1 MDTKSQ
7 KRNIFVQII
16 CLLYVLLFV
25 YAAVS
30 KILDFENFQVQLAQS
45 PLFSAH
51 ASWVSIFVPAAELF
65 TVLLLVVTRYRIKG
79 LYCCLNLMIMFTVY
93 IFIVLHYSSFVPC
106 SCGGVLA
113 KMSWNAHLLFN
124 IMFIV
129 LAILAIAS
137 YNHHRKGRFFAEY
150 VYEMK
155 WIGGSFCFSVLT
167 VVLLFVSSE
176 NIMHKDNPFIRRY
189 AIHPAEFIFDVD
201 LKFNSYYFAGSGSN
215 TIYLGNFTAP
225 SRILELDE
233 NNKSE
238 KIFNITFDP
247 KNIPFKAVTIAVRD
261 STFYLSDGSVPA
273 VYSGSITDWKI
284 TNEFKGVPYFTK
296 AVPLDG
302 NSIVFRSNNA
312 KNSANVLGIFN
323 AGSSNKIQYKRNL
336 LQGQIDGIFDTDG
349 SLLYSSE
356 QKKIIYLYLYRNEFI
371 VADRNGDLSYRGHT
385 IDTIKH
391 VKIKVAS
398 IKNDMERII
407 SSPSYVVNS
416 KAAICGNLL
425 FVNSKI
431 KGRFENSRLWEQ
443 SYIIDVYDIKKN
455 IYLLSFPVYHTGK
468 AKLSGLLVTPTNL
481 YAIIG
486 NRLSVYKLNEAIK
499 KEMQPK

>member
-1 MDTKSQ
+1 MNLNFNKKSV
-7 KRNIFVQII
+7 FVQIV
-16 CLLYVLLFV
+16 CLLFILLFV

-30 KILDFENFQVQLAQS
+30 KLLDFENFTVQLAQS
-45 PLFSAH
+45 PLLSAH

-65 TVLLLVVTRYRIKG
+65 TVLLLLIPRHRIKG

-124 IMFIV
+124 ILFVV
-129 LAILAIAS
+129 LAILAIAWK
-137 YNHHRKGRFFAEY
+137 NCHRKSKAFAEY

-167 VVLLFVSSE
+167 VLLLFLSSE
-176 NIMHKDNPFIRRY
+176 KIMHNDNPFIRRY
-189 AIHPAEFIFDVD
+189 PIHPAEFIYDVD
-201 LKFNSYYFAGSGSN
+201 LKFNSYYFSGSTGS
-215 TIYLGNFTAP
+215 TIYLGNFTSP
-225 SRILELDE
+225 SRILAINE
-233 NNKSE
+233 NNKKE

-247 KNIPFKAVTIAVRD
+247 KDIPFRAVTIAVRD

-273 VYSGSITDWKI
+273 VFSGRIKDWKI

-296 AVPLDG
+296 VVPLDSK
-302 NSIVFRSNNA
+302 SIVFRSNNA
-312 KNSANVLGIFN
+312 KNSANVLGIFD
-323 AGSSNKIQYKRNL
+323 AESNTKIQYKRNL

-398 IKNDMERII
+398 IKNDMERMI
-407 SSPSYVVNS
+407 SSPSYPVNA
-416 KAAICGNLL
+416 KAAVCSNLL

-468 AKLSGLLVTPTNL
+468 EKLSGFLVTPTNL
-481 YAIIG
+481 YALIG
-486 NRLSVYKLNEAIK
+486 NRISVYKLNEAIK